1 MKNISVQSRKR
12 RLYLLTFYVLI
23 PLVILF
29 AIVYYGLNWWRD
41 YTIKH
46 SNIQTVETN
55 DTKPTTIPAGDL
67 TDPSKPTDDKG
78 TDTGK
83 TTTGS
88 DSTTGSTSGS
98 TSGSGKTGG
107 TTTPPT
113 NTNWWVY
120 PAKMY
125 PTTRTGND
133 LLVLVNK
140 TYTLSSSY
148 APSDLVNVNTSGI
161 RTSGGTFY
169 IRSILIH
176 DLKALNTQAK
186 ADGIDLSVISSYRSY
201 SQQVSTYNYWVSYNG
216 GSTNAADQ
224 ISARAGHS
232 QHQLGTAIDFST
244 NEIHDAIGDAFTSTK
259 AAKWLATNAWKYGF
273 ALAYPL
279 GSESITGYSHESW
292 HFRYIGISNAQQWH
306 DSGKILE
313 LWLREKNGL

>member
-1 MKNISVQSRKR
+1 MV
-12 RLYLLTFYVLI
+12 
-23 PLVILF
+23 
-29 AIVYYGLNWWRD
+29 
-41 YTIKH
+41 
-46 SNIQTVETN
+46 
-55 DTKPTTIPAGDL
+55 
-67 TDPSKPTDDKG
+67 
-78 TDTGK
+78 
-83 TTTGS
+83 
-88 DSTTGSTSGS
+88 
-98 TSGSGKTGG
+98 
-107 TTTPPT
+107 
-113 NTNWWVY
+113 
-120 PAKMY
+120 
-125 PTTRTGND
+125 
-133 LLVLVNK
+133 
-140 TYTLSSSY
+140 
-148 APSDLVNVNTSGI
+148 
-161 RTSGGTFY
+161 
-169 IRSILIH
+169 H